1 MARRP
6 TAPRPASTT
15 RRATQ
20 SEKPDKRA
28 ERPAERTDK
37 PAKRTEEPAKRA
49 EEPAPPVAPSQGPE
63 KSAPRSAAPT
73 YGWRAEPQA
82 ELGTPREERGG
93 ERVVQAADR
102 FRGLVAGRPWRRRRR
117 AIITGAV
124 ITALLLLAALS
135 AAIWLPALRLQ
146 QITVSG
152 LGYVQEQTVREQ
164 LDGRLGDSVL
174 LLPTEAISE
183 DVTTIPG
190 VHSAQVERRWPDGMH
205 VTVVEAEPVAQL
217 TRADGTAAVVDA
229 SGAELPPEAAEGATL
244 VPLTVAPTSQD
255 PEGAAEA
262 LTEVLAEL
270 PDPLRPALQGMTASS
285 PSDVTFT
292 LALEDGGTKTVVWG
306 DSRDAELKGEVVQAL
321 LPEPGSVIDVSSP
334 VAPVTR

>member
-6 TAPRPASTT
+6 VAPRPASTN
-15 RRATQ
+15 RRTTQ
-20 SEKPDKRA
+20 PK
-28 ERPAERTDK
+28 
-37 PAKRTEEPAKRA
+37 EPAA
-49 EEPAPPVAPSQGPE
+49 SIAASQGPE
-63 KSAPRSAAPT
+63 KSAQRQAPPT
-73 YGWRAEPQA
+73 YGRRVEPQS
-82 ELGTPREERGG
+82 ELSTPG
-93 ERVVQAADR
+93 EDRDAGRVVQAADR
-102 FRGLVAGRPWRRRRR
+102 FRGMVAGRPWRRRRR

-124 ITALLLLAALS
+124 ITALLLIAALS

-146 QITVSG
+146 QISVSG
-152 LGYVQEQTVREQ
+152 LGYVEEQAVREQ

-174 LLPTEAISE
+174 LLPTDAIGE
-183 DVTTIPG
+183 QVAEIPG
-190 VHSAQVERRWPDGMH
+190 VRSAQVERRWPDGMH
-205 VTVVEAEPVAQL
+205 VTVVEAQPVAQL
-217 TRADGTAAVVDA
+217 TRADGTTVVVDDA
-229 SGAELPPEAAEGATL
+229 GAELPPVAAEGASL

-262 LTEVLAEL
+262 LTEVLAEM
-270 PDPLRPALQGMTASS
+270 PATLRPSLQGMTASS